1 MNKSI
6 YRWIFYIVGILIL
19 AVGLTLNTKS
29 ALGVSP
35 IISVSYLFSQLT
47 EISFGDTTFVYYCL
61 FVLVQLIMLR
71 DWQVLFQIPFSIVF
85 TRFLNL
91 FSECIV
97 FEPAS
102 FMQKIIILIIAII
115 CTGIGAALTVN
126 MQIVPNPGD
135 GIVNAIAIKTKKEMG
150 LIKNIFDCCCI
161 CITLVLGFMTSHA
174 FCGIGIG
181 TICAMI
187 GVGRVISLF
196 NHLCKK
202 TLQSKAGL

>member
-71 DWQVLFQIPFSIVF
+71 DW
-85 TRFLNL
+85 
-91 FSECIV
+91 
-97 FEPAS
+97 
-102 FMQKIIILIIAII
+102 
-115 CTGIGAALTVN
+115 
-126 MQIVPNPGD
+126 
-135 GIVNAIAIKTKKEMG
+135 
-150 LIKNIFDCCCI
+150 
-161 CITLVLGFMTSHA
+161 
-174 FCGIGIG
+174 
-181 TICAMI
+181 
-187 GVGRVISLF
+187 
-196 NHLCKK
+196 
-202 TLQSKAGL
+202 